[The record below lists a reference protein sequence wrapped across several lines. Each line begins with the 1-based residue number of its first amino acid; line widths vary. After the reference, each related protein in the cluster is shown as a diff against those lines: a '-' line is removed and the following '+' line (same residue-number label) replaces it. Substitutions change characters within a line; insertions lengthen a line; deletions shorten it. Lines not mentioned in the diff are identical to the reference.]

1 MRRLTIATALAAACA
16 LAAPARP
23 LQSQSR
29 PLPDEATFYAAA
41 RDNLARALR
50 EQWRYAYK
58 ERRTELHRNPVGRIG
73 TGSGISVYEVTPGET
88 PDVWYRRLI
97 EKNGKAIPESRPE
110 RQERRQR
117 AQSRSG
123 LDDAIAV
130 LRFSMERRDRIDGRD
145 AIVVAFEPR
154 ADARPAT
161 REGRLARL
169 FKGQIWVDEA
179 AREVMRIEATAIDD
193 ISYGLGLIARLNE
206 GTEATLKR
214 ERVDD
219 QIWLPTSIRFT
230 GRGRALLFRRLAIDH
245 VIEWFDYRRVR

>member
-1 MRRLTIATALAAACA
+1 MRRLTIAAALGAACTLAAAG
-16 LAAPARP
+16 P
-23 LQSQSR
+23 LQLPSR
-29 PLPDEATFYAAA
+29 PLPDEDAFYAAA

-58 ERRTELHRNPVGRIG
+58 ERRTELHRNPFGRLG
-73 TGSGISVYEVTPGET
+73 TGSGISVYEVTPGEN
-88 PDVWYRRLI
+88 PNVWYRRLI
-97 EKNGKAIPESRPE
+97 EKDGKPVPNSRPE
-110 RQERRQR
+110 RQEQRER

-123 LDDAIAV
+123 IDDAISV

-154 ADARPAT
+154 PGARPET

-169 FKGQIWVDEA
+169 FKGHIWVDEA

-193 ISYGLGLIARLNE
+193 ISYGLGLVAWLNE
-206 GTEATLKR
+206 GTEATLTR

-219 QIWLPTSIRFT
+219 RIWLPTSMRFK
-230 GRGRALLFRRLAIDH
+230 GRGRALLVRRLTIDH